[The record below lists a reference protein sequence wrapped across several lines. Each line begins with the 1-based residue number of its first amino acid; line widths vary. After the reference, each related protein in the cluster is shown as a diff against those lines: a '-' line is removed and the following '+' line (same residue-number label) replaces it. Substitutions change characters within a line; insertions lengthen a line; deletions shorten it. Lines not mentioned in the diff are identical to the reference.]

1 MGFNIHVVF
10 VLLFFFQL
18 VCYPLLFPALC
29 LISISPVCVDS
40 CWYFQVNEAFAW
52 QVFCAY
58 PCICFLSIKQKKKT
72 FKSTFVLFEGNV
84 FLPLSPFPFIFS
96 NMLYFVSVF
105 SPQLLFC
112 SHVSALNI
120 PLFFLFL
127 KFLYS
132 TFLALV
138 WQFHLPPLYVWKIAQ
153 EVKRIL
159 TFFITHIA
167 TLLGNLVLT
176 S

>member
-1 MGFNIHVVF
+1 M
-10 VLLFFFQL
+10 
-18 VCYPLLFPALC
+18 CYPLLFPALC
-29 LISISPVCVDS
+29 LISIFPVCVDS

-58 PCICFLSIKQKKKT
+58 PCICFLSKKQKKKT

-138 WQFHLPPLYVWKIAQ
+138 WQFPNTPVCLENSSRSQKNTNLFHY
-153 EVKRIL
+153 
-159 TFFITHIA
+159 THCHFIRY
-167 TLLGNLVLT
+167 LGINQLNDWRVQYP
-176 S
+176 